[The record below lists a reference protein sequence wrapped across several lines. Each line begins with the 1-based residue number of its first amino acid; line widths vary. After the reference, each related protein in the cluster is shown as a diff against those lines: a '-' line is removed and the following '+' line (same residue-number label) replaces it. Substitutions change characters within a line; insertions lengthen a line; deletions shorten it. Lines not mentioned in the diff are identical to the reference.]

1 MSDDVLPPPPNFTTW
16 HDHRPVLYQADG
28 KALVRAAGFMP
39 TQSTGQFP
47 QLNTKLKGG
56 KKGKGKGKR
65 GC

>member
-1 MSDDVLPPPPNFTTW
+1 M
-16 HDHRPVLYQADG
+16 
-28 KALVRAAGFMP
+28 AL
-39 TQSTGQFP
+39 QSTGQFP